1 MEKKT
6 TEEKEALF
14 TEYLQKPPY
23 PVDEMIALIDDAPA
37 AKADEWTALSL
48 TAFAEALDFTSAFKL
63 VCARREAVAQ
73 KYQGSAVRDALRRT
87 TKDRLQ
93 LAYIDAVGF
102 DVRPL

>member
-37 AKADEWTALSL
+37 AKADDWTGLAL
-48 TAFAEALDFTSAFKL
+48 TAFAEAQDFESAFKL
-63 VCARREAVAQ
+63 VRARRAALAQ
-73 KYQGSAVRDALRRT
+73 KASGSAIRDALRRT
-87 TKDRLQ
+87 TRDRL
-93 LAYIDAVGF
+93 
-102 DVRPL
+102 